1 MHQLIAEKNL
11 GVLNVTCSVADAS
24 PASGPVLRTVG
35 KSWQRW
41 ALNVVGKGSSEGS
54 LLATFKTFYP
64 ADSKKQPRCTGN
76 MVVASDRACAA
87 KPVAAQVDILPG
99 RPESWELTP
108 IKGKDSTYTIAAASR
123 DAKCLRFLGGP
134 SSCSDR
140 YARLYA
146 GPVVM
151 ADAPRELHV
160 S

>member
-1 MHQLIAEKNL
+1 M
-11 GVLNVTCSVADAS
+11 
-24 PASGPVLRTVG
+24 G

-41 ALNVVGKGSSEGS
+41 ALNVVGKGSLEGS
-54 LLATFKTFYP
+54 VLATFKTAYP
-64 ADSKKQPRCTGN
+64 ATSKKKPRCIGN
-76 MVVASDRACAA
+76 MVVASDTACAS

-99 RPESWELTP
+99 RPEIWELTP
-108 IKGKDSTYTIAAASR
+108 IKGRDNTYTIAAASR

-146 GPVVM
+146 GPAAM
-151 ADAPRELHV
+151 ADASRELHV